1 MLKLDKEQKK
11 MADLTI
17 RPFFIFAI
25 MIIIITLIGDH
36 YGTMSED
43 EINGIIKSFI
53 LNFAIV
59 YMNASW
65 IDAKEKIEKE
75 KEKDASA
82 DSL

>member
-1 MLKLDKEQKK
+1 M
-11 MADLTI
+11 I
-17 RPFFIFAI
+17 
-25 MIIIITLIGDH
+25 IIIITLIGDH

-43 EINGIIKSFI
+43 EINGIIKAFI
-53 LNFAIV
+53 LNFGIV